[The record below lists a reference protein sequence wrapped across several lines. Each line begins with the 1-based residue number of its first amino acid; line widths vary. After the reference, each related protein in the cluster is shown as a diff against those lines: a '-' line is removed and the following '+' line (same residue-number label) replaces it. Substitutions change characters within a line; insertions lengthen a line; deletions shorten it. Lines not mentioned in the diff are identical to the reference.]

1 MSTGTECGVWKFNM
15 CGYWSMNGRRVFVL
29 HAEDIFG
36 HLHYGGLI
44 HQTREPTR
52 ILLLLI
58 IDKCNPMM
66 KTERLSV
73 IF

>member
-1 MSTGTECGVWKFNM
+1 MEGECLFFMQRIPSGICTM
-15 CGYWSMNGRRVFVL
+15 
-29 HAEDIFG
+29 
-36 HLHYGGLI
+36 GGLI

-73 IF
+73 TF